1 MTRFAAALAGGCAL
15 LVGCDFESKPFT
27 IPGSPTAPSAPAP
40 APAPTP
46 PGGPFAPFEVTEI
59 SVGQTV
65 TDVITTPPECVDLP
79 GWPCVFYQL
88 TVPTDGTLT
97 VELGYKPETQ
107 PPGRFST
114 YQPVDV
120 SVHDEYGNSR
130 DADFFTPTMT
140 RVRLRVT
147 ASRVYRIIL
156 WYAFPRLEYELQ
168 TSLE

>member
-1 MTRFAAALAGGCAL
+1 L
-15 LVGCDFESKPFT
+15 
-27 IPGSPTAPSAPAP
+27 
-40 APAPTP
+40 
-46 PGGPFAPFEVTEI
+46 TEI

-65 TDVITTPPECVDLP
+65 TGVVPATVPECPDLP
-79 GWPCVFYQL
+79 GWPCVFFQL
-88 TVPTDGTLT
+88 TVPVDGTLT
-97 VELGYKPETQ
+97 VELRYKPETQ

-147 ASRVYRIIL
+147 AGRVYRIIL
-156 WYAFPRLEYELQ
+156 WYAFPGLAYELQ